1 MSQWMILLYV
11 ILAAILVWF
20 GIRMIRN
27 NPQLFSKENISKSFF
42 SIGILTL
49 LLIGFLALVVVLLKH
64 G

>member
-20 GIRMIRN
+20 GIRMIRG
-27 NPQLFSKENISKSFF
+27 NPPLFSKENISKSFF

-49 LLIGFLALVVVLLKH
+49 LLIGFIALLVMLLKH
-64 G
+64 Y